1 MGMKNELVQAYHKLM
16 QENRASHPQIWAVR
30 MIRGITGENLKTQGQ
45 WFRIPICRVHSVD

>member
-30 MIRGITGENLKTQGQ
+30 MIRGIEKGKLENAGAM
-45 WFRIPICRVHSVD
+45 V